1 MALKVSQDMR
11 EPVNKTA
18 LAYQLG
24 ISRAMLY
31 YEHLQPQKD
40 WQLKTEIEAVLHQ
53 YPSYGH
59 KRIARQLKRNKKS
72 VLRAMKLFGIKPYR
86 RRRKP
91 INKAER
97 DRKEKSIYSNL
108 LVKPE
113 NYPQQP
119 CHIWATD
126 FTYLPFQRRFIYLAT
141 VLDLFTREIVGF
153 NVLTRH
159 DAQLV
164 NNALL
169 HALNQRVVPQILHSD
184 QGREYTSKHFNLLT
198 NNLNITRSMSRPGC
212 PWENGYQEAFYSQFK
227 VDLGDPN
234 QFEHLGE
241 LVYVIYRAINIYN
254 QERIHTALKMPP
266 AVFAEG
272 WKRSL
277 QGISLSV

>member
-1 MALKVSQDMR
+1 MR

-24 ISRAMLY
+24 IARSMLY

-40 WQLKTEIEAVLHQ
+40 WRLKTEIEDVLH
-53 YPSYGH
+53 YRPSYGH
-59 KRIARQLKRNKKS
+59 KRIARELERNKKA
-72 VLRAMKLFGIKPYR
+72 VLRVMKIYGLKPYR

-91 INKAER
+91 RNKA
-97 DRKEKSIYSNL
+97 KSNNQEKSIYPNL
-108 LVKPE
+108 LLNPE
-113 NYPQQP
+113 NCPQQP
-119 CHIWATD
+119 GHIWATD
-126 FTYLPFQRRFIYLAT
+126 FTYLPFKRKFIYLAT

-164 NNALL
+164 SNALI
-169 HALNQRVVPQILHSD
+169 HALSQKAVPQILHSD
-184 QGREYTSKHFNLLT
+184 QGREYASKHFNLLT
-198 NNLNITRSMSRPGC
+198 NNLNIIRSMSRAGC

-241 LVYVIYRAINIYN
+241 LVYAIYRTINIYN

-272 WKRSL
+272 WQRSL
-277 QGISLSV
+277 QGISLIV